1 MLIVSNCIGLVEVG
15 ESIEQCIELVFI
27 NLSYCK
33 KLKIFPKNVGMLKN
47 VKTLLLDG
55 CKLNDSQVEDRD
67 MVINIR
73 NSSSSFMNAIPSDL
87 KLFTISLLRSL
98 VRLSLIRNSSS
109 SFMNATTS
117 DLKLFTISLLSCM
130 RNLSRLEIL
139 SIVNRKKLKSVEH
152 PPHTLSR
159 LFLFSRHGSF
169 VKNVVFDPEM
179 SPLELSSNWWLDFT
193 PGPVKSKA

>member
-33 KLKIFPKNVGMLKN
+33 KLKTFPKNIGMLKN

-55 CKLNDSQVEDRD
+55 CKLNDFQIEDRD

-73 NSSSSFMNAIPSDL
+73 NSSSSFMNAIP
-87 KLFTISLLRSL
+87 
-98 VRLSLIRNSSS
+98 
-109 SFMNATTS
+109 S

-169 VKNVVFDPEM
+169 VKNVVFDPEC
-179 SPLELSSNWWLDFT
+179 PR
-193 PGPVKSKA
+193 